1 MFSLFLLFISQI
13 CSVDVKQLNLH
24 DTLDT
29 IKNGWSFIL
38 AANSEDFEFIQ
49 LVREFK
55 KAAHFSK
62 IDAHFIVLDVST
74 EELRQSAQEALNT
87 TQFPCCIF
95 ANKGSVRRIQYRGFD
110 DEYLLSFMATNAVN
124 PPQTIKTKEE
134 LDLFYSTT
142 GTGLIIAF
150 KDATPESYP
159 NLVDYYYDFFAEVV
173 VAFADP
179 SLFESEGFYLYR
191 YIDSVVL
198 RLPDNLTELSFREI
212 SQTIA
217 LNLLPEFSKITTP
230 LAGYLERLKHKFVV
244 LMLVMED
251 FYLTKDQLKLARDIK
266 EKTGLNVTYAD
277 VENSQVLS
285 VVYGLPDSLDST
297 LSVIDPSG
305 KRLIKYMLQDTLN
318 LDNAVKLI
326 KSIDDGK
333 ATPYFKS
340 EPEGHS
346 SKIGC
351 QILSVNSKGLQ
362 NIVKSKKSAVLAIY
376 VSSHDPME
384 EYVNATQIVKP
395 NFKDVVYGK
404 FSLNTNDWPLED
416 IDDDIQ
422 FPILYVLKN
431 GKRTYVNTVGNTTEA
446 VTLQITEALNKN
458 TEL

>member
-1 MFSLFLLFISQI
+1 MFTFFVLVSHILAIEINQLSL
-13 CSVDVKQLNLH
+13 KEA
-24 DTLDT
+24 LDT
-29 IKNGWSFIL
+29 VKTGWSFIL
-38 AANSEDFEFIQ
+38 AANPQDFEYVQ

-62 IDAHFIVLDVST
+62 INAHFIILDVST
-74 EELRQSAQEALNT
+74 IELQKSVQESLNA

-95 ANKGSVRRIQYRGFD
+95 TNNGATKRIQYRGFD
-110 DEYLLSFMATNAVN
+110 DEYLLSFMSTNAVN

-150 KDATPESYP
+150 KDASPESYP

-191 YIDSVVL
+191 YIDSVVV
-198 RLPDNLTELSFREI
+198 RLPDNLTNLSFRDI
-212 SQTIA
+212 SRTIGA
-217 LNLLPEFSKITTP
+217 NLLPEFTKVTTP
-230 LAGYLERLKHKFVV
+230 YAGYLESLKQKFVI

-251 FYLTKDQLKLARDIK
+251 FYLTKEQLQLARDIK
-266 EKTGLNVTYAD
+266 AKTGLNVTYAD
-277 VENSQVLS
+277 VENSQVVS

-297 LSVIDPSG
+297 LSVIDPTS
-305 KRLIKYMLQDTLN
+305 KRVLKYMLPETLN

-326 KSIDDGK
+326 KSIEEGK

-340 EPEGHS
+340 ESEGHS

-351 QILSVNSKGLQ
+351 QMQSINAKGLQ
-362 NIVKSKKSAVLAIY
+362 NIVKSKKSAVLALY

-384 EYVNATQIVKP
+384 EYVNATEVVKP
-395 NFKDVVYGK
+395 TFKDVVYGK
-404 FSLNTNDWPLED
+404 FSLNTNDWPLEE
-416 IDDDIQ
+416 IDDTID
-422 FPILYVLKN
+422 FPILYILKN
-431 GKRTYVNTVGNTTEA
+431 GKRTYVNTLGNTTEA

>member
-1 MFSLFLLFISQI
+1 MFCFLFALIAQISAR
-13 CSVDVKQLNLH
+13 DVNQLNLH
-24 DTLDT
+24 DTLET
-29 IKNGWSFIL
+29 IQNGWSFIL

-62 IDAHFIVLDVST
+62 IDAHFIILDVSS
-74 EELRQSAQEALNT
+74 EESVQTALNV

-95 ANKGSVRRIQYRGFD
+95 ANKGVVRRTQYRGFD
-110 DEYLLSFMATNAVN
+110 EEYLLSFMATNAVN
-124 PPQTIKTKEE
+124 PPQTIKTKED

-150 KDATPESYP
+150 KDASPESYP
-159 NLVDYYYDFFAEVV
+159 SFVDYYYDFFAEVV

-191 YIDSVVL
+191 YIDSVVV
-198 RLPDNLTELSFREI
+198 RLPDNLTSLSFREI

-217 LNLLPEFSKITTP
+217 LNLLPEFTKVTTP
-230 LAGYLERLKHKFVV
+230 YAGYLERLKQKFAI

-251 FYLTKDQLKLARDIK
+251 FYLTKDQLQLARDIK
-266 EKTGLNVTYAD
+266 AKTGLNVTYAD

-297 LSVIDPSG
+297 MSVIDPSN
-305 KRLIKYMLQDTLN
+305 KRLSKYMLKDTLN

-326 KSIDDGK
+326 KSIEEGK

-346 SKIGC
+346 TKIGC
-351 QILSVNSKGLQ
+351 QIHSINSKSLQ
-362 NIVKSKKSAVLAIY
+362 NLIKAKKSAVFAIY

-384 EYVNATQIVKP
+384 EFVNATEVVKQ

-416 IDDDIQ
+416 IDDEVQ

-431 GKRTYVNTVGNTTEA
+431 GKKTYVNTVGNTTEA